1 MEYITITGRIKEI
14 YGLAR
19 IASGLC
25 GAPSFI
31 IKLGHVSDC
40 LILSNHD
47 HGHPLTGEVV
57 VETKLDSSEAWEI
70 HNGLRHGEIVE
81 GEVYQFWCHI
91 DQKSRA
97 NIIDSFEWVRTEGV
111 MSIWSNN

>member
-25 GAPSFI
+25 GAPSFL

-47 HGHPLTGEVV
+47 H
-57 VETKLDSSEAWEI
+57 
-70 HNGLRHGEIVE
+70 
-81 GEVYQFWCHI
+81 
-91 DQKSRA
+91 KSRA

-111 MSIWSNN
+111 MSVWSNN